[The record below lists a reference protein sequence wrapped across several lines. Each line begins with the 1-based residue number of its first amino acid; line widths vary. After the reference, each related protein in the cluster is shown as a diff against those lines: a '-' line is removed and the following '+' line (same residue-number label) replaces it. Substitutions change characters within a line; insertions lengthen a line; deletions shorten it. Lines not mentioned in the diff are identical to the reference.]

1 MNTKAIYTLAMASIA
16 VPMAE
21 VATRR
26 LMHEADAA
34 RIAWEAA
41 GSPDSGPEHD
51 TYDDAAA
58 RFQASVVAYVE
69 AFRLRESAF
78 KRVAKEV
85 QP

>member
-1 MNTKAIYTLAMASIA
+1 MNPKAIYTLAMASIA

-41 GSPDSGPEHD
+41 GSPDSGTEYD

-58 RFQASVVAYVE
+58 RFQSSVVTYVE
-69 AFRLRESAF
+69 AVRLRQSAF
-78 KRVAKEV
+78 KRVEKEV
-85 QP
+85 KR

>member
-1 MNTKAIYTLAMASIA
+1 MNPKAIYTLAMASIA

-34 RIAWEAA
+34 RTAWEAA

-69 AFRLRESAF
+69 AFRLRESAV
-78 KRVAKEV
+78 KLIKPGVT
-85 QP
+85 P

>member
-1 MNTKAIYTLAMASIA
+1 MNPKAIYTLAMASIA

-34 RIAWEAA
+34 RTAWEAA

-78 KRVAKEV
+78 KLIKPGVT
-85 QP
+85 P